1 MLKRL
6 RSVAFLAFCMKSVVS
21 FAEPPPAEPP
31 VLELKLNDYLQRVL
45 DNNESIQAQML
56 GAESSRRKARG
67 ELGIFEP
74 ELVNALT
81 RESNKRTNNVEQQ
94 AAQGGAGFFSERNT
108 IYEAGLESVIPTG
121 GKIRLGYN
129 LSDLNNNV
137 NPYGSIF
144 QTTNSVFI
152 QQYQTFVG
160 ATFTQPLLRNGG
172 TGVTLAGIRIAALDS
187 EVAFEEYRRQ
197 LMLTISR
204 AEAAYWNLY
213 FAQQQLRFFEES
225 VAVAQSVLDDSQQK
239 VKAGRAAELE
249 VLEAQ
254 SGLALRKTKQN
265 EAFQNYYTALGMVY
279 TLAGVSPNAASRTV
293 RATDVPS
300 ATNSPFAYS
309 KSFQAA
315 FDLNPDYLMQLKKVE
330 AERVRVGVAR
340 NQVLP
345 ELNVKGAYGFNGLA
359 GTPGDSWDVAQS
371 QDFPSW
377 SIGVE
382 LRVPLAGNIKGRN
395 QLQAS
400 KLSMQEAIANLN
412 SIETQIANLLNTSI
426 RKARSWQD
434 SIQSYET
441 VVHFNED
448 LLKTQL
454 ARLEVGKIEPRKVLE
469 VEADLFDA
477 RQNLA
482 QALVEYQR
490 TLLEL
495 QLADGTILQS
505 RNMDLTREQLQQKTM
520 ALLKNKALPSDVYKP
535 VPNFQPASRAY

>member
-1 MLKRL
+1 M
-6 RSVAFLAFCMKSVVS
+6 S

-31 VLELKLNDYLQRVL
+31 VLELKLNDYLQRVV

-67 ELGIFEP
+67 ERGIFEP

-108 IYEAGLESVIPTG
+108 IYDAGLESVIPTG

-160 ATFTQPLLRNGG
+160 ATFTQPLLKNGG

-315 FDLNPDYLMQLKKVE
+315 FALNPDYLMQLKKVE

-535 VPNFQPASRAY
+535 VPNFQPASRTY